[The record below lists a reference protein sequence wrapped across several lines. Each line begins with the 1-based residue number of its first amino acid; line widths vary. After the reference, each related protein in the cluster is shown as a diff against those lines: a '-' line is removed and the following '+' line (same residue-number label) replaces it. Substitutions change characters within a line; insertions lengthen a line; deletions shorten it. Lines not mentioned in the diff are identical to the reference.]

1 MLGVHWHERA
11 VLAPL
16 ALLPSVSAR
25 SIAKVEVFDDEWT
38 VTTGHGRTAGAACY
52 LVIDGLRSCFT
63 LDDLIKGIAVRT
75 GEEKRARW
83 PVRRHDYAPQDALF
97 VKLVHSV
104 WPARKSGRCPA
115 PHEAP
120 LA

>member
-1 MLGVHWHERA
+1 MVGAAPFVGLCILLVVVSMPQPSFPMLGVHRHERA

-25 SIAKVEVFDDEWT
+25 SIAKVEVFDDERT
-38 VTTGHGRTAGAACY
+38 VTTGHGRTAGAAYY
-52 LVIDGLRSCFT
+52 LAIDGLRSCFT

-83 PVRRHDYAPQDALF
+83 RVRRHDYAPKTL
-97 VKLVHSV
+97 
-104 WPARKSGRCPA
+104 
-115 PHEAP
+115 
-120 LA
+120 

>member
-1 MLGVHWHERA
+1 MLGVQRHERA

-16 ALLPSVSAR
+16 ALLPSVSAH

-52 LVIDGLRSCFT
+52 LAIDGLRSCFT

-83 PVRRHDYAPQDALF
+83 TARRHDYAPKDALI
-97 VKLVHSV
+97 VKTGTLS
-104 WPARKSGRCPA
+104 
-115 PHEAP
+115 
-120 LA
+120 LAGA